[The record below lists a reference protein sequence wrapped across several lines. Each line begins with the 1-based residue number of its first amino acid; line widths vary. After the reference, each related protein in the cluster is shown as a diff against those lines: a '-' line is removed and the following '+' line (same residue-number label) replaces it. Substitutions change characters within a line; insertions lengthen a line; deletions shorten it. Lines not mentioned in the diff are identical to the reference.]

1 MQMSSYG
8 LKTSSGCFLLA
19 AAAAACVGFSAER
32 GSQTTE
38 ADCTL
43 RMPTPSGR
51 GQPQGGGLC
60 PEVRRFLW
68 GRGLAEVRAC
78 NRDTKRVCERGRR
91 NVRSQLK
98 KKKVVSPDTSDIEW
112 RANWSLLL
120 FSWGKKVSTTDVFFF
135 FLSVMRTCLYYT
147 YAYVIFNWA
156 VCFLP
161 VIFSFFCLSFHSFFL
176 PNNIRQR
183 DCRRK
188 LGYIYINVNTD
199 DT

>member
-1 MQMSSYG
+1 MCLSWLCTASSLLLMQMSSYG

-19 AAAAACVGFSAER
+19 ATAAACVGFSAER

-78 NRDTKRVCERGRR
+78 NRDTKRVCEIGRR
-91 NVRSQLK
+91 NVRSQMK
-98 KKKVVSPDTSDIEW
+98 KKKGDL
-112 RANWSLLL
+112 NC
-120 FSWGKKVSTTDVFFF
+120 FS
-135 FLSVMRTCLYYT
+135 
-147 YAYVIFNWA
+147 
-156 VCFLP
+156 
-161 VIFSFFCLSFHSFFL
+161 
-176 PNNIRQR
+176 
-183 DCRRK
+183 
-188 LGYIYINVNTD
+188 
-199 DT
+199 